1 MEGVVVSIIG
11 VLPVHGEVELGEG
24 YVGVDLLVL
33 LHPLDHHLQQ
43 QKGSVQV
50 LCQQVFP
57 DYEPPTPSCVSIV
70 STSLDLPPPPNLLT

>member
-24 YVGVDLLVL
+24 DVGVDLLVL

-43 QKGSVQV
+43 QS
-50 LCQQVFP
+50 
-57 DYEPPTPSCVSIV
+57 
-70 STSLDLPPPPNLLT
+70 